1 MGQGYDRPPIDVN
14 HKESPEAGP
23 AAAGPLSKRLTAEF
37 FGLYIAL
44 KDSKASASIG
54 DPVQG

>member
-1 MGQGYDRPPIDVN
+1 MRG
-14 HKESPEAGP
+14 HPEAGP
-23 AAAGPLSKRLTAEF
+23 VAAGPLSKRLTAEF